1 MGKRIG
7 KKGYPT
13 YGTTGDLTL
22 DFDQMGNENIF
33 LKGSSILDEKI
44 DVSSANHLPEEAKL
58 TPPIKGTDDNIDA
71 LINDGQLKML
81 IEVRMEALT
90 RKWIITL
97 KLKEGAIPN
106 GNNDLNDILKNE
118 EC

>member
-1 MGKRIG
+1 
-7 KKGYPT
+7 
-13 YGTTGDLTL
+13 
-22 DFDQMGNENIF
+22 
-33 LKGSSILDEKI
+33 
-44 DVSSANHLPEEAKL
+44 
-58 TPPIKGTDDNIDA
+58 
-71 LINDGQLKML
+71 ML